1 MFEKLSDMARETFFM
16 ETGLHIAGNRELILE
31 NCRRIEECSDVLM
44 RLISGDLCVQVWGS
58 GLRAFDF
65 KTGGL
70 VIRGK
75 IEQIELEE
83 RRSSNESADSRKRED
98 QCQG

>member
-1 MFEKLSDMARETFFM
+1 MFDKLTENTQRALFM
-16 ETGLHIAGNRELILE
+16 EAGIHISGNRELILE

-44 RLISGDLCVQVWGS
+44 SLSCGRILVNVWGS
-58 GLRAFDF
+58 DLRAFDY

-75 IEQIELEE
+75 ISRVELEE
-83 RRSSNESADSRKRED
+83 RRGR
-98 QCQG
+98 

>member
-1 MFEKLSDMARETFFM
+1 MFDKLTDKFNAAVFE
-16 ETGLHIAGNRELILE
+16 EAGIHIAGNQELIVE

-44 RLISGDLCVQVWGS
+44 SLACGKLLIHIWGNN
-58 GLRAFDF
+58 LRAFDY

-75 IEQIELEE
+75 ISQIELAE
-83 RRSSNESADSRKRED
+83 RSRR
-98 QCQG
+98 

>member
-1 MFEKLSDMARETFFM
+1 MFNKLTDKFNAAFF
-16 ETGLHIAGNRELILE
+16 EEAGIHISGNREILLE

-44 RLISGDLCVQVWGS
+44 SLACGKLLIHIWGNN
-58 GLRAFDF
+58 LRAFDY

-75 IEQIELEE
+75 IAQIELEE
-83 RRSSNESADSRKRED
+83 RSRK
-98 QCQG
+98 

>member
-1 MFEKLSDMARETFFM
+1 MFNKLTDKFNAAFF
-16 ETGLHIAGNRELILE
+16 EEAGIHIAGNRELIVE

-44 RLISGDLCVQVWGS
+44 SLACGKLLIHIWGNN
-58 GLRAFDF
+58 LRAFDY

-75 IEQIELEE
+75 ISQIELAE
-83 RRSSNESADSRKRED
+83 RSRR
-98 QCQG
+98 

>member
-1 MFEKLSDMARETFFM
+1 MFDKLTENTQRALFM
-16 ETGLHIAGNRELILE
+16 EAGIHISGNRELILE

-44 RLISGDLCVQVWGS
+44 SLSCGRILVNVWGS
-58 GLRAFDF
+58 DLRAFDY

-75 IEQIELEE
+75 IFRVELEE
-83 RRSSNESADSRKRED
+83 RRGR
-98 QCQG
+98 

>member
-1 MFEKLSDMARETFFM
+1 MFDKLTEKINAAVFE
-16 ETGLHIAGNRELILE
+16 EVGIHIAGNREVILE

-44 RLISGDLCVQVWGS
+44 SLTCGKLLIQIWGND
-58 GLRAFDF
+58 LRAFDY

-75 IEQIELEE
+75 ISQIELDE
-83 RRSSNESADSRKRED
+83 RSKS
-98 QCQG
+98 

>member
-1 MFEKLSDMARETFFM
+1 MFDKLTDKINAAFF
-16 ETGLHIAGNRELILE
+16 EEAGIHIAGNRELILE

-44 RLISGDLCVQVWGS
+44 SLACGKLLIHIWGKD
-58 GLRAFDF
+58 LRAFDY

-75 IEQIELEE
+75 ISQIELEE
-83 RRSSNESADSRKRED
+83 RSRR
-98 QCQG
+98 

>member
-1 MFEKLSDMARETFFM
+1 MFNKLTDKFNAAFF
-16 ETGLHIAGNRELILE
+16 EEAGIHIAGNREIILE

-44 RLISGDLCVQVWGS
+44 SLACGKLLIHIWGND
-58 GLRAFDF
+58 LRAFDY

-75 IEQIELEE
+75 IAQIELEE
-83 RRSSNESADSRKRED
+83 RSRK
-98 QCQG
+98 